1 MRRVSSINTRRD
13 AALQTSLISAP
24 RSTTDIS
31 IVRRFLDFFF
41 SSFSLFAFIVNQH
54 SFFSSLPAF
63 NQLAKQNTRRDQN
76 NKHFDRSNKQST
88 MSRTYS
94 ATFSNLPVEI
104 IRRIFDNLDGTTVL
118 LSVRNVCQQLRAT
131 VDTYH
136 RYELDLTALS
146 KPDFSRILVHVHP
159 QHVIGLKLN
168 DLGTTPGQIS
178 VFRSL
183 IDIGLFTQLRSL
195 TLLEIEGQDLC
206 LFLEHARRC
215 SLISLT
221 FGLKSRAV
229 EEQPRIVEQLSS
241 IIAQPTFFRLQLPS
255 RGLYE
260 LIGQLEWPIQ
270 CKLQYLRMASYT
282 IEQLSETLRRASD
295 LRTLDLGTK
304 WESIFNS
311 WNDPAENSLTPHSRL
326 TSLVIRC
333 RLASLETILSF
344 LSFQPALRHLKI
356 INTEFDWPQESHLE
370 ELLKTKLPALDKFE
384 FLAPSIR
391 RRNRGVKAASADFS
405 IPHVIL
411 DGGKTMGGQ
420 MQLVSHYSHIRNL
433 HIALHTSQWSKYED
447 SLEFHRWR
455 STVSDIEGRS
465 SVTHRSFQTKTR

>member
-1 MRRVSSINTRRD
+1 MHQETVLSEH
-13 AALQTSLISAP
+13 
-24 RSTTDIS
+24 STTDTF
-31 IVRRFLDFFF
+31 IVCRFLGFFF
-41 SSFSLFAFIVNQH
+41 PSFSLFTRCVRKDKFRFPVRLDRE
-54 SFFSSLPAF
+54 SSLVF
-63 NQLAKQNTRRDQN
+63 F
-76 NKHFDRSNKQST
+76 FDITLQSTVKTKYTSQSEQHNFGRSNKQSM
-88 MSRTYS
+88 MSRTDS
-94 ATFSNLPVEI
+94 ATLSNLPVEI
-104 IRRIFDNLDGTTVL
+104 IHRIFDILDGTTVL
-118 LSVRNVCQQLRAT
+118 LSVRNVCRRLRAT

-146 KPDFSRILVHVHP
+146 KPDFNRLLVHVHP
-159 QHVIGLKLN
+159 QHVTGLILN
-168 DLGTTPGQIS
+168 DRETTAGQIA

-195 TLLEIEGQDLC
+195 TLLEIEGHDLC
-206 LFLEHARRC
+206 PFLEHARRC
-215 SLISLT
+215 SLTSLT
-221 FGLKSRAV
+221 LDLKSRDA
-229 EEQPRIVEQLSS
+229 EEQQRIVEHLSS
-241 IIAQPTFFRLQLPS
+241 IIGQPTFLRLRLLS
-255 RGLYE
+255 RDLCE
-260 LIGQLEWPIQ
+260 VIDQLEWPAE
-270 CKLQYLRMASYT
+270 CKLQYQRMTSCT

-356 INTEFDWPQESHLE
+356 INTEFDWPQESHSE

-405 IPHVIL
+405 IPHAIL
-411 DGGKTMGGQ
+411 DGRKTMVCPV
-420 MQLVSHYSHIRNL
+420 QLVSHYSHIRNL
-433 HIALHTSQWSKYED
+433 HIALHTSQ
-447 SLEFHRWR
+447 
-455 STVSDIEGRS
+455 
-465 SVTHRSFQTKTR
+465 